1 MGKNW
6 LDNWTQRVV
15 VNGSKYSWRPV
26 MSRVLQGAVLRP
38 VLCNIFINN
47 IEEVIECTPND
58 SKLGEDRLVH

>member
-1 MGKNW
+1 
-6 LDNWTQRVV
+6 
-15 VNGSKYSWRPV
+15 

>member
-6 LDNWTQRVV
+6 LDWTQRIV
-15 VNGSKYSWRPV
+15 VNESKYTWRPV

-47 IEEVIECTPND
+47 IEEVMECALND